1 MHVIVGITGGI
12 AAYKATGII
21 RQLTEAGHNVKVI
34 PTQNALRFIGATTL
48 EALSHNNVDP
58 DLYTDVSSVK
68 HVQLGQQADLVIVA
82 PASAAFLS
90 RFASGQAD
98 DLLGNTLLVTKAPVL
113 VAPAMHTEMWLNP
126 ATQQNVATLRSRG
139 VEILEPATGR
149 LTGSDSG
156 PGRLPE
162 ADEIVAAALA
172 LTAKQDLLGKRIL
185 ITAGGTLEPIDP
197 VRFIGN
203 RSSGKQG
210 VALAK
215 QAKRRG
221 ARVTLIGA
229 NISQP
234 DGGVD
239 EFISVATAIELERAL
254 MERIQTQDALI
265 MAAAVSD
272 YRVATESSTKLK
284 KSDIGDSLSLELV
297 ANPDILAS
305 ATKLVADL
313 DLNTQVVGFAAETVE
328 SPANL
333 TELALKKI
341 KAKGC
346 DLLIANNVTGG
357 AVFGD
362 ERNTVIIV
370 EQTGQIGQSSGSK
383 SDVANAILDVL
394 ALRLK

>member
-48 EALSHNNVDP
+48 EALSHNTVDP
-58 DLYTDVSSVK
+58 DLYSDVSSVK

-126 ATQQNVATLRSRG
+126 ATQHNVATLRSRG

-210 VALAK
+210 IALAK

-221 ARVTLIGA
+221 AYVTLIGA

-239 EFISVATAIELERAL
+239 EFISVATAIDLERAL

-305 ATKLVADL
+305 ATKLVGDL
-313 DLNTQVVGFAAETVE
+313 NLNTQVVGFAAETVE
-328 SPANL
+328 TPADL

-346 DLLIANNVTGG
+346 DLLIANNVMGG

-362 ERNTVIIV
+362 ERNTVIIAD
-370 EQTGQIGQSSGSK
+370 QNGQIGESSGSK